1 MDLNLRDAGN
11 EAEMIVIVAAP
22 VASLSPTADIAM
34 LDWIGVGV
42 ICRRRSHG
50 HQKGALHLPEIR
62 GIVGEAIL
70 LRLKFGPWRVFW
82 RKALHGG
89 QQVGIE
95 T

>member
-1 MDLNLRDAGN
+1 
-11 EAEMIVIVAAP
+11 MIVIVAAP

-50 HQKGALHLPEIR
+50 HQKGAL
-62 GIVGEAIL
+62 
-70 LRLKFGPWRVFW
+70 
-82 RKALHGG
+82 
-89 QQVGIE
+89 QVGIE